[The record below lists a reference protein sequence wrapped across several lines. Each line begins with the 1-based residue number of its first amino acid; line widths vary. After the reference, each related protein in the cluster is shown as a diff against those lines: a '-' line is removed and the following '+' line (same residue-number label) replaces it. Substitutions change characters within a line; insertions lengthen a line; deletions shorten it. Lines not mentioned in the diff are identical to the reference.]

1 MCGIAGIFAGA
12 SAGWSTESATKVL
25 RQMTDAQVHRGPDA
39 EGVWLD
45 ERNRCHLGHR
55 RLSIID
61 VSDAGRQPMVSTDG
75 RRVIVFNGE
84 IYNYLELR
92 PQLAALGRDIRGRT
106 DTEVLLEA
114 IAAWGIDAFPK
125 LDGMYALAVFDRDSG
140 DLLLARDPFGEKPL
154 YYTELPGGGL
164 AFASELQALE
174 KIPGLDRTVSIDAV
188 GEYLKFQYI
197 NAPRTIYAKVKK
209 LPPGHWLRASGTQ
222 PPQIGRHFS
231 FAPRPETA
239 APRPIADLAD
249 ELEEILVR
257 GIRRRLIADVP
268 LGAFLSGG

>member
-1 MCGIAGIFAGA
+1 MCGSAGIFAGA

-125 LDGMYALAVFDRDSG
+125 LDGMMRSRF
-140 DLLLARDPFGEKPL
+140 
-154 YYTELPGGGL
+154 
-164 AFASELQALE
+164 
-174 KIPGLDRTVSIDAV
+174 SIA
-188 GEYLKFQYI
+188 
-197 NAPRTIYAKVKK
+197 
-209 LPPGHWLRASGTQ
+209 
-222 PPQIGRHFS
+222 
-231 FAPRPETA
+231 TA
-239 APRPIADLAD
+239 ATSFWRATPSERNRSTTPNCRAVAGED
-249 ELEEILVR
+249 
-257 GIRRRLIADVP
+257 
-268 LGAFLSGG
+268 